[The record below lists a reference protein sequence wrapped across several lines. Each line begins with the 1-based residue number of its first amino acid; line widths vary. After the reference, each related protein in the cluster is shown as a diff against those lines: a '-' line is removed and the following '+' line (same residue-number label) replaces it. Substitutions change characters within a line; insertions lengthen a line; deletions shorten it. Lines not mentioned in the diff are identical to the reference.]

1 MPDVKIAGHF
11 EQTYRIIS
19 HPRFLSRK
27 GLGNEVP
34 FFIDEYDPTDEWAV
48 AEQIAVLS
56 QRLQGDG
63 IPTVTLPMFEIVIDV
78 VRSIRD
84 LDTVFAFEKKTPK
97 TRGAPTERGAPTTPS
112 TSSRRRSFLTEMETW
127 TNPESGKRLQKE
139 IARRLDEVPERKV
152 VLMHQ
157 LGTVFPYLR
166 THTLLNN
173 LHSVITDTPLV
184 VFFPGTYVSSEREGY
199 YFSLFNMFKS
209 DYYRAFRLED
219 YIEKGRIRGDIE

>member
-1 MPDVKIAGHF
+1 MPPVKIAGHF
-11 EQTYRIIS
+11 EQTYRIVS

-34 FFIDEYDPTDEWAV
+34 FFIDEYDPADEWAV
-48 AEQIAVLS
+48 AEQIGVLA
-56 QRLQGDG
+56 QRLQGEG

-97 TRGAPTERGAPTTPS
+97 TRSGSG
-112 TSSRRRSFLTEMETW
+112 RRRSFLSEMETW
-127 TNPESGKRLQKE
+127 TNPESGKRLQNE
-139 IARRLDEVPERKV
+139 IARRLGEVPDRQV
-152 VLMHQ
+152 VFMHQ

-184 VFFPGTYVSSEREGY
+184 VFFPGTYVSSEREGC
-199 YFSLFNMFKS
+199 YFSLFNTFKS

>member
-1 MPDVKIAGHF
+1 MPPVKIAGHF
-11 EQTYRIIS
+11 EQTYRIVS

-34 FFIDEYDPTDEWAV
+34 FFIDEYDPADEWAV
-48 AEQIAVLS
+48 AEQIGVLS
-56 QRLQGDG
+56 QRLQGEG

-97 TRGAPTERGAPTTPS
+97 TLSGSG
-112 TSSRRRSFLTEMETW
+112 RRRSFMTEMETW
-127 TNPESGKRLQKE
+127 TNPESGKRLQSE
-139 IARRLDEVPERKV
+139 IARRLEEVPDRQV
-152 VLMHQ
+152 VFMHQ

-199 YFSLFNMFKS
+199 YFSLFNTFKS

>member
-1 MPDVKIAGHF
+1 MPPVKIAGHF
-11 EQTYRIIS
+11 EQTYRIVS

-34 FFIDEYDPTDEWAV
+34 FFIDEYDPANEWAV
-48 AEQIAVLS
+48 AEQIGVLS
-56 QRLQGDG
+56 QRLQGEG

-97 TRGAPTERGAPTTPS
+97 TLSGSG
-112 TSSRRRSFLTEMETW
+112 RRRSFLSEMETW
-127 TNPESGKRLQKE
+127 TNPESGKRLQRE
-139 IARRLDEVPERKV
+139 IARRLEEVPDRQV
-152 VLMHQ
+152 VFMHQ

-199 YFSLFNMFKS
+199 YFSLFNTFKS

>member
-11 EQTYRIIS
+11 EQTYRIVS
-19 HPRFLSRK
+19 HSRFLSRK

-48 AEQIAVLS
+48 VEQIGVLS
-56 QRLQGDG
+56 QRLHAEG
-63 IPTVTLPMFEIVIDV
+63 IPTVTLPMFDIVIDV
-78 VRSIRD
+78 VRTIRD

-97 TRGAPTERGAPTTPS
+97 SRGASTTPGA
-112 TSSRRRSFLTEMETW
+112 SSRRRSFLTEMETW
-127 TNPESGKRLQKE
+127 TNPESGKRLQSE
-139 IARRLDEVPERKV
+139 IFRRLEEVPDRQV
-152 VLMHQ
+152 VFMHQ

-199 YFSLFNMFKS
+199 YFSLFNTFKS